1 MDLQNSAL
9 ILFPPLQCRI
19 RLLHSNLIVRALDCL
34 ILVFVRRIPCGKVV
48 RQPSHVIRV
57 INVVHHEPVILIL
70 VIPE

>member
-1 MDLQNSAL
+1 MDLQNSVL
-9 ILFPPLQCRI
+9 VLFPPLQCRI
-19 RLLHSNLIVRALDCL
+19 RLLYSNLIVRALDGL

-48 RQPSHVIRV
+48 RQPFHVIRV